1 MINGIL
7 DYLSGA
13 INNNYLLAPFLTLF
27 AGIITSF
34 TPCSLSSIPLIIGYT
49 STTKKNTFKTS
60 ISFCLG
66 TAFTFIMLGIFASLF
81 NTMFILAGDVWYVVL
96 SIICILMVLQLW
108 DVINIVPSLN
118 LIGKY
123 HKKGYAGAFVTGVLS
138 GLFSSP
144 CSTPVLIVLLT
155 IVGTKNSMIYG
166 IILLSYYA
174 IGFSTL
180 PLLCGFSTNYVKKI
194 KKMDKYKKVNDIL
207 TFILGLLI
215 LLMSFYFF
223 YIGI

>member
-1 MINGIL
+1 
-7 DYLSGA
+7 
-13 INNNYLLAPFLTLF
+13 
-27 AGIITSF
+27 
-34 TPCSLSSIPLIIGYT
+34 
-49 STTKKNTFKTS
+49 
-60 ISFCLG
+60 
-66 TAFTFIMLGIFASLF
+66 
-81 NTMFILAGDVWYVVL
+81 
-96 SIICILMVLQLW
+96 MVLQLW

-118 LIGKY
+118 LISKY

-194 KKMDKYKKVNDIL
+194 KKMDKYKKINDIL

-215 LLMSFYFF
+215 LLMAFYFF